1 MCKIIVYTDYFEI
14 KTKIVSD
21 KVLESNILNMI
32 DSDSSKY
39 ALIDIFDA
47 KNATFNDHVEHAVIL
62 FNRIV
67 MEYFQ
72 DYVNLAVV
80 KDDNRP
86 SNNIFVLAPIFS
98 KESAFVRTDRIT
110 VTDEFIDFVIGFFRD
125 RSLNIVPLAGT
136 DPVRFIIV
144 K

>member
-1 MCKIIVYTDYFEI
+1 MIVVYLYNYTI
-14 KTKIVSD
+14 HTKITQNP
-21 KVLESNILNMI
+21 ESLLDDMRNKQEYSII
-32 DSDSSKY
+32 DTYDVDNKTF
-39 ALIDIFDA
+39 ADQVEHGIRLINRIISEY
-47 KNATFNDHVEHAVIL
+47 FND
-62 FNRIV
+62 F
-67 MEYFQ
+67 
-72 DYVNLAVV
+72 VNIAVV

-86 SNNIFVLAPIFS
+86 SDNIFVLAPIFS
-98 KESAFVRTDRIT
+98 KESVFVRTERIT

>member
-1 MCKIIVYTDYFEI
+1 MIVVYLYNYTI
-14 KTKIVSD
+14 HTKITQNP
-21 KVLESNILNMI
+21 ESLLDDMRNKQEYSII
-32 DSDSSKY
+32 DTYDVDNKTF
-39 ALIDIFDA
+39 ADQVEHGIRLINRIISEY
-47 KNATFNDHVEHAVIL
+47 FND
-62 FNRIV
+62 F
-67 MEYFQ
+67 
-72 DYVNLAVV
+72 VNIAVV

>member
-1 MCKIIVYTDYFEI
+1 MIVVYLYNYTI
-14 KTKIVSD
+14 HTKITQNP
-21 KVLESNILNMI
+21 ESLLDDMRNKQEYSII
-32 DSDSSKY
+32 DTYDVDNKTF
-39 ALIDIFDA
+39 ADQVEHGIRLINRIISEY
-47 KNATFNDHVEHAVIL
+47 FND
-62 FNRIV
+62 F
-67 MEYFQ
+67 
-72 DYVNLAVV
+72 VNIAVV

-86 SNNIFVLAPIFS
+86 SDNIFVLAPIFS
-98 KESAFVRTDRIT
+98 KESVFVRTDRIT

>member
-1 MCKIIVYTDYFEI
+1 MIVVYLDNYTI
-14 KTKIVSD
+14 RTKITQNP
-21 KVLESNILNMI
+21 ESLLDGVRSKQECSII
-32 DSDSSKY
+32 DTYDVDNKTF
-39 ALIDIFDA
+39 ADQVEHGIRLINRIISEY
-47 KNATFNDHVEHAVIL
+47 FND
-62 FNRIV
+62 F
-67 MEYFQ
+67 
-72 DYVNLAVV
+72 VNIAVV

-86 SNNIFVLAPIFS
+86 SDNIFVLAPIFS
-98 KESAFVRTDRIT
+98 KESVFLRTDRIT

>member
-1 MCKIIVYTDYFEI
+1 MIVVYLDDYKI
-14 KTKIVSD
+14 KTKITQTYGDFIEKIEYDHSV
-21 KVLESNILNMI
+21 I
-32 DSDSSKY
+32 DAYDVDNKTF
-39 ALIDIFDA
+39 ADQVEHGIRLINRIISEY
-47 KNATFNDHVEHAVIL
+47 FND
-62 FNRIV
+62 F
-67 MEYFQ
+67 
-72 DYVNLAVV
+72 VNIAVV

-86 SNNIFVLAPIFS
+86 SDNIFVLAPIFS
-98 KESAFVRTDRIT
+98 KESAFMRADRIA

>member
-1 MCKIIVYTDYFEI
+1 MCMIVVYLDNCTI
-14 KTKIVSD
+14 RTKITQNP
-21 KVLESNILNMI
+21 ESLLDDVRSKQECSII
-32 DSDSSKY
+32 DTYNVDNKTF
-39 ALIDIFDA
+39 ADQVEHGIRLINRIISEY
-47 KNATFNDHVEHAVIL
+47 FND
-62 FNRIV
+62 F
-67 MEYFQ
+67 
-72 DYVNLAVV
+72 VNIAIV

-86 SNNIFVLAPIFS
+86 SDNIFVLAPIFS
-98 KESAFVRTDRIT
+98 KESVFLRTDRIT

>member
-1 MCKIIVYTDYFEI
+1 MIVVYLDNCTI
-14 KTKIVSD
+14 RTKITQNP
-21 KVLESNILNMI
+21 ESLLDDVRSKQECSII
-32 DSDSSKY
+32 DTYNVDNKTF
-39 ALIDIFDA
+39 ADQVEHGIRLINRIISEY
-47 KNATFNDHVEHAVIL
+47 FND
-62 FNRIV
+62 F
-67 MEYFQ
+67 
-72 DYVNLAVV
+72 VNIAIV

-86 SNNIFVLAPIFS
+86 SDNIFVLAPIFS
-98 KESAFVRTDRIT
+98 KESVFLRTDRIT

>member
-1 MCKIIVYTDYFEI
+1 MCMIVVYLYNYTI
-14 KTKIVSD
+14 HTKITQNP
-21 KVLESNILNMI
+21 ESLLDDMRNKQEYSII
-32 DSDSSKY
+32 DTYDVDNKTF
-39 ALIDIFDA
+39 ADQVEHGIRLINRIISEY
-47 KNATFNDHVEHAVIL
+47 FND
-62 FNRIV
+62 F
-67 MEYFQ
+67 
-72 DYVNLAVV
+72 VNIAVV

>member
-1 MCKIIVYTDYFEI
+1 MIVVYLYNYTI
-14 KTKIVSD
+14 HTKITQNP
-21 KVLESNILNMI
+21 ESLLDDIRNKQEYSII
-32 DSDSSKY
+32 DTYDVDNKTF
-39 ALIDIFDA
+39 ADQVEHGIRLINRIISEY
-47 KNATFNDHVEHAVIL
+47 FND
-62 FNRIV
+62 F
-67 MEYFQ
+67 
-72 DYVNLAVV
+72 VNIAVV

-86 SNNIFVLAPIFS
+86 SDNIFVLAPIFS
-98 KESAFVRTDRIT
+98 KESVFVRTDRIT

>member
-1 MCKIIVYTDYFEI
+1 MCMIVVYLYNCTI
-14 KTKIVSD
+14 RTKITQNP
-21 KVLESNILNMI
+21 ESLLDDVRSKQECSII
-32 DSDSSKY
+32 DTYNVDNKTF
-39 ALIDIFDA
+39 ADQVEHGIRLINRIISEY
-47 KNATFNDHVEHAVIL
+47 FND
-62 FNRIV
+62 F
-67 MEYFQ
+67 
-72 DYVNLAVV
+72 VNIAVV

-86 SNNIFVLAPIFS
+86 SDNIFVLAPIFS
-98 KESAFVRTDRIT
+98 KESVFLRTDRIT